1 LPGVIARTTSAPKNL
16 QMLENAIMPARIL
29 IDDGRR
35 QFPGG
40 AGTKSF
46 EANDPTAIAAQQ
58 GMSV

>member
-1 LPGVIARTTSAPKNL
+1 
-16 QMLENAIMPARIL
+16 MLENAIMPARIL